1 MLWKNSSLSQY
12 VKQTIKFRKKDR
24 ESIDK
29 STSSGSE
36 HQWRAFSL
44 ANYYHLSVEDSIINT
59 QVTNSTLVVKDFSL
73 SLLAAN
79 DFIFMP
85 SQQCNIWAWSVF
97 CSHQLWA
104 LRVNYLPLLT
114 CVVDE
119 VTWHGTRPP
128 FPAHPS
134 PTLLPIDDPFRIYD
148 PAVVLHISCQ
158 GVTDPFANL
167 DFNITNR
174 G

>member
-1 MLWKNSSLSQY
+1 M
-12 VKQTIKFRKKDR
+12 
-24 ESIDK
+24 SIDEEAYCLQITTTFYWRTL
-29 STSSGSE
+29 STILT
-36 HQWRAFSL
+36 L
-44 ANYYHLSVEDSIINT
+44 ASNTLNKVGEAINT
-59 QVTNSTLVVKDFSL
+59 QVTNSTSVVKDFSL

-79 DFIFMP
+79 NFIFIP
-85 SQQCNIWAWSVF
+85 FLKCNIRAWGVF

-104 LRVNYLPLLT
+104 LRVNYLPLLK

-128 FPAHPS
+128 FLTHPS
-134 PTLLPIDDPFRIYD
+134 PALLPVDDPFRIYN

-167 DFNITNR
+167 DFTLLT
-174 G
+174 GAK